1 MKNLLIIQQ
10 NDFSGIISMHPST
23 MQPLCTHVDK
33 LVTSNSQICF
43 PAPYLSSHA
52 KYSNMPNMPRS
63 PLLDDTQCR
72 TRGGGGGG
80 GGYVSS
86 EEAVTALKNSRTI

>member
-10 NDFSGIISMHPST
+10 NDFPGIISMLPSK

-52 KYSNMPNMPRS
+52 KYSDMPNMPWS
-63 PLLDDTQCR
+63 PLLDDTQCQ
-72 TRGGGGGG
+72 TRGGEGVRVLRRGRDC
-80 GGYVSS
+80 
-86 EEAVTALKNSRTI
+86 LK